1 MPQILIIDD
10 RIDIRLSLRMLLED
24 HHYQVIEAD
33 NPQSAQQQLK
43 DHQVSLI
50 ILDMN
55 YRLDT
60 TSGKE
65 GLDFLAWL
73 QASNITIATIAMTAW
88 SNTDLVV
95 KAMQLGAND
104 FIEKPWKNKQLLHAV
119 EQQLA
124 LNELQQQNAKL
135 KQQISQSNE
144 NQSEYQWRSPCMIQ
158 LLKQLKA
165 VANTDVSILLTGNNG
180 TGKSELA
187 NYIHQHS
194 PRNNSELISV
204 NMGAISENLFESEM
218 FGHKKGAFTDAK
230 NARIGR
236 FELAENGTLFLDEIA
251 NIPLSQQA
259 KILRVLE
266 NGEYEVLGSSYTK
279 KTNVRIVSATN
290 ANFTQ
295 LITKELFR
303 EDLYYRLNTIELHVP
318 CLKDRQQDIITL
330 TEYFIEKFRHKY
342 NQSPKVLT
350 SSAKHALLTYHWP
363 GNIRELSHLVERA
376 VLLCESTLIDVYDL
390 HLTATN
396 EVQNETQKEKQP
408 FSSPKPLPLMTLEQ
422 AEIQLIKQALIATE
436 HHIPKA
442 ADILGLTKAS
452 MYRRIEKYDLAK
464 K

>member
-1 MPQILIIDD
+1 MHQILIIDD

-43 DHQVSLI
+43 DHHVSLI

-55 YRLDT
+55 YTLDT

-73 QASNITIATIAMTAW
+73 QASKIDIATIAMTAW

-104 FIEKPWKNKQLLHAV
+104 FVEKPWKNKQLLHAV

-124 LNELQQQNAKL
+124 LNQLQQQNAKL
-135 KQQISQSNE
+135 KQQITQSHE
-144 NQSEYQWRSPCMIQ
+144 NQSEYQWRSPCMVQ

-165 VANTDVSILLTGNNG
+165 VANTDVSILLTGDNG

-187 NYIHQHS
+187 NFIHQHS
-194 PRNNSELISV
+194 LRNSHDLISV
-204 NMGAISENLFESEM
+204 NMGAIAENLFESEM

-230 NARIGR
+230 NTRIGR
-236 FELAENGTLFLDEIA
+236 FELAEKGSLFLDEIA
-251 NIPLSQQA
+251 NVPLSQQA

-266 NGEYEVLGSSYTK
+266 NGEYEILGSSYTK
-279 KTNVRIVSATN
+279 KTNIRIISATN
-290 ANFTQ
+290 ANFKRLLTHQ
-295 LITKELFR
+295 LFR
-303 EDLYYRLNTIELHVP
+303 EDLYYRLNTIELNVP
-318 CLKDRQQDIITL
+318 PLKDRQQDIIAL
-330 TEYFIEKFRHKY
+330 TNFFIEKYHNKY
-342 NQSPKVLT
+342 HQTAKQLT
-350 SSAKHALLTYHWP
+350 DNAKQALLTYHWP

-376 VLLCESTLIDVYDL
+376 VLLSENNLIDINDL
-390 HLTATN
+390 HLTAN
-396 EVQNETQKEKQP
+396 NDIEHQN
-408 FSSPKPLPLMTLEQ
+408 SSTAQLPLMTLEQ
-422 AEIQLIKQALIATE
+422 AEIQLIKQALGKTNY
-436 HHIPKA
+436 HIPQA
-442 ADILGLTKAS
+442 ANILGLTKAS
-452 MYRRIEKYDLAK
+452 MYRRLEKYDLAK